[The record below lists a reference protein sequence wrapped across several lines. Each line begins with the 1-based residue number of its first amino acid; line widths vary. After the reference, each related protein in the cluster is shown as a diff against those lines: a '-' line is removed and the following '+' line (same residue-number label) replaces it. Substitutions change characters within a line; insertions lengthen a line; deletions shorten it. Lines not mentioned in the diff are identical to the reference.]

1 MGRYKTVNTYTE
13 VEVNLDEWDTDDLIE
28 ELERRECDYNTNG
41 VDADDMKELL
51 EQVWLKRRTGKDY
64 QLELDQLIYGVLGK
78 VV

>member
-1 MGRYKTVNTYTE
+1 MGRYKTIGAYVD
-13 VEVNLDEWDTDDLIE
+13 VQVNLDEWDTDDLIQ
-28 ELERRECDYNTNG
+28 ELERRECDYNTND

>member
-1 MGRYKTVNTYTE
+1 MSRYKTIGAYVD
-13 VEVNLDEWDTDDLIE
+13 VQVNLDEWDTDDLIQ

-51 EQVWLKRRTGKDY
+51 EQVWLKRRTGNDY
-64 QLELDQLIYGVLGK
+64 QSELDQLIYGVLGK